1 MAIRQKMKQ
10 PKQAEI
16 RSEWHLVDA
25 NGKTLGRLCSEIA
38 QLLQGK
44 HKTEYVPYMNT
55 GDHVIVVNAEQI
67 RVTGKKLEQKKYYR
81 HSGYHGGLTERT

>member
-16 RSEWHLVDA
+16 LSQWHLIDA
-25 NGKTLGRLCSEIA
+25 SGKTLGRLCSEIA

-67 RVTGKKLEQKKYYR
+67 RVTGKKLEQKKYLLK
-81 HSGYHGGLTERT
+81 H